1 MRHNVSGPNL
11 PSARHKVDSSSQRKD
26 IRTGGEK
33 FADNMRQPGMM
44 RFLLMTSAA
53 SMIAFPQAWPF
64 LVPAAFAYHRW
75 GLAGERRLPFRGPA
89 SWEGVDYSDPS
100 PKGDGTYQD
109 SSGILHIGRDQAT
122 REELWITNS
131 DARRHGFVLG
141 TTGSGKALPLDE
153 LILTPHGWRMNGDLN
168 PGDVICHPDGG
179 TTTVE
184 SVHPQGAVQAL
195 RIWFDDGRFSVCSP
209 EHLWEVTIRPGK
221 TGKMPVGVE
230 AQRKVMRARDL
241 AILIGG
247 YGEGVSV
254 SVRRIAPYSGPLS
267 DPAQLSA
274 EHAVLAADHG
284 IGSLDYT
291 PSCFGTPEQR
301 IEFLRV
307 WAERAGVEAVEG
319 KNGRGVRLRNL
330 RADDAR
336 EIKRIAWS
344 LGGSG
349 MTWVPKREGKSFL
362 EKIRSSLGR
371 EVKRNNARKVGRLDV
386 SLEFPGMERA
396 FPGFVNG
403 ADADAG
409 VVMVGVEMLDEK
421 IEMSC
426 VKTSRPDGLYVMSDF
441 ITTHNTELLLG
452 LVSQTFMWS
461 SGFMFIDGKGTS
473 TFYTR
478 IWSLAKRFGREDDL
492 RVINFTDIGA
502 DPESPAGG
510 PGMMSNTANPFTK
523 GDADQ
528 LMNILVSIMGGAG
541 QGNDMWKDR
550 ATGLVGCLMKALVE
564 MRNKGDIIMNVQ
576 VMREFLALGKGV
588 DKATVVGK
596 RIEKIEDLPEVAWN
610 EMRTRAGMIELYL
623 LALKGG
629 YFSTGTLDALRGFFD
644 SLPGFSL
651 EKALRGDMQDGK
663 CNEQYNFLNMQ
674 LTKPLGTFADS
685 FRHIFM
691 TPIGEVD
698 LEDVMLNRRILIVLL
713 PALQKAESE
722 MQNCGKV
729 VVSLVKIMMGNADPG
744 TLEGSTKKVRDSNP
758 TNSSSP
764 FIVVLD
770 EVGYYM
776 VAGIDVM
783 MAQARSLGFMII
795 LAGQDMAAMQKVN
808 KELAEITSANAS
820 IFAAGKTV
828 DGGRTLEVIQKLFG
842 KAKVSVVS
850 GYERD
855 SGALGSRMIPRKEVS
870 FEEVERVALRELQN
884 LQPGEFYYLF
894 DGELVRSNSFYVGD
908 FDERI
913 EYMIVNKFV
922 LIRGPKDQ
930 VPNLDQSV
938 EAQFMKGYLGSLRK
952 LYGMMGRE
960 PERPDIKDDV
970 ALAIEVAGAM
980 MDRVRGSGKKL
991 TEKQVSVAWLGGV
1004 LASVAVP
1011 DHGGLEE
1018 DDIEDDF
1025 GVEMSDEDIGEAIRK
1040 ALSEDVEIR
1049 HRGHLDTLV
1058 EQQRVKEA
1066 VRRMPKIEEEPA
1078 PPPAP
1083 PEDSAKEF
1091 FRKISGNWDKI
1102 QQILVEEG
1110 PTTMEAIE
1118 TLRKTGAE
1126 PRQAVPEPQAHK
1138 DAMDP
1143 LERMVYEE
1151 AARALLEVDEND
1163 EDPLPADDWFEDAK
1177 PATKE
1182 KQHA

>member
-1 MRHNVSGPNL
+1 MRHSDTGPNL
-11 PSARHKVDSSSQRKD
+11 PAPKHKVNSGNQRRD
-26 IRTGGEK
+26 VRTGAEK
-33 FADNMRQPGMM
+33 FSESMRSPDMI
-44 RFLLMTSAA
+44 RFILMASAT
-53 SMIAFPQAWPF
+53 SMIFLPQGWPF
-64 LVPAAFAYHRW
+64 IVPTAFAYHRW
-75 GLAGERRLPFRGPA
+75 ALGGKRRLPFRGPSA
-89 SWEGVDYSDPS
+89 WDGDDYSDPS
-100 PKGDGTYQD
+100 PAGNGFSKAA
-109 SSGILHIGRDQAT
+109 GILHIGQDQAS
-122 REELWITNS
+122 REELWINNS

-153 LILTPHGWRMNGDLN
+153 LILTPEGWRMNGDLR

-184 SVHPQGAVQAL
+184 SVHPQGEVQSL
-195 RIWFDDGRFSVCSP
+195 RIWFDDGRFSNCSP
-209 EHLWEVTIRPGK
+209 EHLWEVTIGAGK
-221 TGKMPVGVE
+221 TGKLPSGVE
-230 AQRKVMRARDL
+230 NTTKVMRARDL
-241 AILIGG
+241 AILLGG
-247 YGEGVSV
+247 YGEGISV
-254 SVRRIAPYSGPLS
+254 SVRRIAPYSGPLNN
-267 DPAQLSA
+267 PKQLSVGHAIFAA
-274 EHAVLAADHG
+274 EEGFA
-284 IGSLDYT
+284 SLDYT
-291 PSCFGTPEQR
+291 PSCFGTPQQR
-301 IEFLRV
+301 IAFLREWFKV
-307 WAERAGVEAVEG
+307 AGVNAEPGRKG
-319 KNGRGVRLRNL
+319 KGIKILGL

-349 MTWVPKREGKSFL
+349 MTWVPKKKGPSFFDRL
-362 EKIRSSLGR
+362 RNSLGKP
-371 EVKRNNARKVGRLDV
+371 VKRKATRMVGRLDV
-386 SLEFPGMERA
+386 SIDFENLADA
-396 FPGFVNG
+396 FPGYESGINQKS
-403 ADADAG
+403 G
-409 VVMVGVEMLDEK
+409 VMMVGVELLDEK
-421 IEMSC
+421 VEMSC
-426 VKTSRPDGLYVMSDF
+426 IKTSRPDGLYVMSDF

-502 DPESPAGG
+502 DAEAPAGG
-510 PGMMSNTANPFTK
+510 PGMMSNTANPFSK

-550 ATGLVGCLMKALVE
+550 ATSLVGCLMKALVE

-576 VMREFLALGKGV
+576 VMRDFLAIGRGV
-588 DKATVVGK
+588 DKSAIRGVRV
-596 RIEKIEDLPEVAWN
+596 EKIEDLPAVAWD

-623 LALKGG
+623 LALKGD
-629 YFSTGTLDALRGFFD
+629 YFSMGTLDALRGFFD
-644 SLPGFSL
+644 TLPGFSL
-651 EKALRGDMQDGK
+651 DKALKGDAQEGK
-663 CNEQYNFLNMQ
+663 CNEQYNFLSMQ

-729 VVSLVKIMMGNADPG
+729 VVALVKIMMGNADPG
-744 TLEGSTKKVRDSNP
+744 ILEGSKEKVRDSNP
-758 TNSSSP
+758 TNSSTP

-828 DGGRTLEVIQKLFG
+828 DANRTLEVIQKLFG
-842 KAKVSVVS
+842 KAKVSVNT
-850 GYERD
+850 GYEREAGLI
-855 SGALGSRMIPRKEVS
+855 SPKMIPRKDVS
-870 FEEVERVALRELQN
+870 FEDVERVALKELQG

-908 FDERI
+908 FDKRI
-913 EYMIVNKFV
+913 KYMIVNKFV

-938 EAQFMKGYLGSLRK
+938 PNRFIGGYLGSLRK
-952 LYGMMGRE
+952 LYGLVGKKVIVE
-960 PERPDIKDDV
+960 PPRDD
-970 ALAIEVAGAM
+970 AHLAIEIADTM
-980 MDRVRGSGKKL
+980 MDKARIKSKNKGLSEQQ
-991 TEKQVSVAWLGGV
+991 TAIAWMGGV
-1004 LASVAVP
+1004 MASVASLP
-1011 DHGGLEE
+1011 EE
-1018 DDIEDDF
+1018 DFDEDMDIDF
-1025 GVEMSDEDIGEAIRK
+1025 TTEEMSDEDIGEAIRK
-1040 ALSEDVEIR
+1040 ALSEDADVR
-1049 HRGHLDTLV
+1049 HKGHLDTLV
-1058 EQQRVKEA
+1058 QQQKVKEA
-1066 VRRMPKIEEEPA
+1066 VQKMPRIADE

-1083 PEDSAKEF
+1083 QEPTAKEF
-1091 FRKISGNWDKI
+1091 LSKVSKNWDMV
-1102 QQILVEEG
+1102 QQILVAEG
-1110 PTTMEAIE
+1110 DTTTEALNH
-1118 TLRKTGAE
+1118 LRKSGAGE
-1126 PRQAVPEPQAHK
+1126 RQPIPDPEAHK
-1138 DAMDP
+1138 NLMDP

-1151 AARALLEVDEND
+1151 AARSLLDVDDSD
-1163 EDPLPADDWFEDAK
+1163 EDPVPDDWYEEPK
-1177 PATKE
+1177 VREKE
-1182 KQHA
+1182 KAAA